1 MCVILAIYGTLF
13 HVCHSPL
20 FVVVTHLYVCHSPL
34 FVDVTHFYVCHSI
47 CSNILWLYI
56 QNNCKSIYILSQNV
70 TVNIKSCCQ
79 LFVMKRET
87 RIVLENTHE
96 IIDGKNF
103 TGLYIWDYGWEEQFC
118 SIHMGLWMGKVE
130 LVNKQGSMYGK
141 NVTDQCT
148 WDYGWKEQY

>member
-20 FVVVTHLYVCHSPL
+20 FVVVTHLCVCHSPL
-34 FVDVTHFYVCHSI
+34 FVDVTHLYVCHSI

-79 LFVMKRET
+79 LFVIKRET

-103 TGLYIWDYGWEEQFC
+103 TGLYTWDYGWEELYW
-118 SIHMGLWMGKVE
+118 SIHVGLWMGRTV
-130 LVNKQGSMYGK
+130 LLNTHGIMNGK
-141 NVTDQCT
+141 SRT
-148 WDYGWKEQY
+148 GE